1 MKKSVTKLL
10 AVTAAL
16 VTAACCTVGAAQP
29 EESVA
34 ETETASAAAVEIGT
48 ADELLAFAQSV
59 TDGSAGG
66 YAGQTIVLTDD
77 IDCTAASFHL
87 HTQRK
92 QHRPDLLQQDR

>member
-87 HTQRK
+87 HT
-92 QHRPDLLQQDR
+92 